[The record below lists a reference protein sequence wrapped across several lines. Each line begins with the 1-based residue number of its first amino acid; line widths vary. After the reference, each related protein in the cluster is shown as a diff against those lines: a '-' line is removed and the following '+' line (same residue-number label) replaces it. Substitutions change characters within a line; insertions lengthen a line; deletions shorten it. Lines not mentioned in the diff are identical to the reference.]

1 MIYWL
6 FYECNLLDF
15 CTKWKASLSCD
26 ICFSRQEVTVQV
38 NFLILRAHYKITE
51 HIFEPLKNK
60 KNCSDLKIDSKLEHA
75 VLNNNWNVTDQS
87 KDYSEL
93 FDIIAIVM
101 NHFSDW

>member
-1 MIYWL
+1 MQFTCYGQITGLAQRKSKNFQLLNQLKIDQLILVTMIDWL

-38 NFLILRAHYKITE
+38 NFLILRAHYKTTE

-60 KNCSDLKIDSKLEHA
+60 KIA
-75 VLNNNWNVTDQS
+75 VT
-87 KDYSEL
+87 
-93 FDIIAIVM
+93 
-101 NHFSDW
+101 